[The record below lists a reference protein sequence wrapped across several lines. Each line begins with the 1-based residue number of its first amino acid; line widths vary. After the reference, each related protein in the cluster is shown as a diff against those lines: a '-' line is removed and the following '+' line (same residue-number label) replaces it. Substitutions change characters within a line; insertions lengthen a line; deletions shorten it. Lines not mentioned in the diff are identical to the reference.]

1 MRMSWAFYIVLVA
14 CSSHGVR
21 CDRHLLPINQPG
33 RPLASSPAPAPASA
47 TAPPPTTAEPSASTR
62 STP

>member
-1 MRMSWAFYIVLVA
+1 MRMSWAFYIALAA

-33 RPLASSPAPAPASA
+33 RPLVSSPALAPASA
-47 TAPPPTTAEPSASTR
+47 TAPPPTTAQPYASTP